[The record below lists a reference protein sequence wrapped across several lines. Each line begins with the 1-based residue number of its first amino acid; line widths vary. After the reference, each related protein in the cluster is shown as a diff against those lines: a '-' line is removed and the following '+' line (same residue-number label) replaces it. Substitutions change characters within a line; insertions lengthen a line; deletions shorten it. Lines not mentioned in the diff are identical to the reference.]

1 MPDISAFRE
10 LPRNLTGPQG
20 RLDSWAWSRLEHIMN
35 KYAKIEDLRHFL
47 TRYGLPPDRPFIPLG
62 VAAADRALGGGL
74 MPGALHEVYA
84 GDWGAGS
91 FAACLAI
98 RAAGNKPFFWV
109 RPDYEALEY
118 GALHAQGVAE
128 LGGRPENLFL
138 IKTPNAAEALA
149 AAADILACPHAGAL
163 LLEISASPRAL
174 DLVAG
179 RRLNFLA
186 AQSGVPAILLREGAE
201 VLPSAAQTRW
211 QVTST
216 VSGTSSDDDDWGM
229 PAFSAALSRN
239 RLGPTGHWTMTWNPE
254 NGLFRESR
262 HEQHAPHPGS
272 MVAAVFDRPAEE
284 KRRIAF

>member
-10 LPRNLTGPQG
+10 LPRNMTGPRGQ
-20 RLDSWAWSRLEHIMN
+20 LDSRFKPRLEHIMN
-35 KYAKIEDLRHFL
+35 KCQKIEDLRHFL
-47 TRYGLPPDRPFIPLG
+47 ARYGLPPDRSPLPLG
-62 VAAADRALGGGL
+62 ALGADRALGGGL

-84 GDWGAGS
+84 ADWAAGS

-138 IKTPNAAEALA
+138 IRTPNAAEALA
-149 AAADILACPHAGAL
+149 AAADILACPHAGN
-163 LLEISASPRAL
+163 PKVL

-186 AQSGVPAILLREGAE
+186 AESGVTVIALREGAE
-201 VLPSAAQTRW
+201 VMPSAAQTRW
-211 QVTST
+211 QIASAP
-216 VSGTSSDDDDWGM
+216 SGDDDWGM
-229 PAFSAALSRN
+229 PSFSAALSRN
-239 RLGPTGHWTMTWNPE
+239 RLGPTGHWHLRWNPADGFFHE
-254 NGLFRESR
+254 FR

-272 MVAAVFDRPAEE
+272 MVAAVLDRPAEE